1 MIMIQVF
8 GLMAFAMFVIILM
21 ALGAWCEDNWTVTD
35 DGDIQI
41 YIKEGKDVHFKN
53 RSKRR

>member
-1 MIMIQVF
+1 MIKVF

-21 ALGAWCEDNWTVTD
+21 GLGAWCEDNWTVTD
-35 DGDIQI
+35 DGDIEI
-41 YIKEGKDVHFKN
+41 FIKEGKDVYLKN

>member
-1 MIMIQVF
+1 MIKVF
-8 GLMAFAMFVIILM
+8 GLMAFTMFVIILM

-41 YIKEGKDVHFKN
+41 FIKEGKDVYSKN
-53 RSKRR
+53 RRERL

>member
-1 MIMIQVF
+1 MIKIL
-8 GLMAFAMFVIILM
+8 GLMAFTMTVLILM

-35 DGDIQI
+35 DGDIEI
-41 YIKEGKDVHFKN
+41 FIKEGKNVYFKD

>member
-1 MIMIQVF
+1 MIKIL
-8 GLMAFAMFVIILM
+8 GLMAFTITVLILM

-41 YIKEGKDVHFKN
+41 FIKEGKDVHLKN